1 MAEKEN
7 KAAKIPQRT
16 EIKEL
21 GRIAALDRLFENSP
35 YKNGDVQFL
44 GGKKSVEKEA
54 DNGDFYYM
62 TANRMMMEGIDFDLT
77 YTPIKYLGYKMA
89 VYAMGPLYAHNYA
102 PCVLS
107 FTVGLSAKFSYE
119 NVDWLWAGI
128 QAAAK
133 EHNISNV
140 TIDLNSSMTGLII
153 SCTSVGR
160 QEKKIVDSWPKTE
173 KNSLL
178 CVTGNL
184 GAAYMGLH
192 VLEREKVAFGKVP
205 PEKMKD
211 YKQPDLSK
219 YKYLLSQY
227 LTPEIDNRC
236 IDNFKEAGFFPSTGY
251 FISKGLGDAVK
262 QICKSSGLGA
272 KIYLD
277 KIPIAPESRAMADEI
292 GIDIITSVIN
302 GGDDYR
308 MLYVVP
314 LEKHE
319 ALHKEMPS
327 LDVIGHLCPADGGAT
342 LVTPDGRSLEIKA
355 QGWN

>member
-1 MAEKEN
+1 MADKQN

-21 GRIAALDRLFENSP
+21 GRIAALDKLFEKTT
-35 YKNGDVQFL
+35 YKNSDVQL
-44 GGKKSVEKEA
+44 LSNT
-54 DNGDFYYM
+54 DYYYM
-62 TANRMMMEGIDFDLT
+62 TANRIMMEGVDFDLT
-77 YTPIKYLGYKMA
+77 YTPIKYLGYKMGI
-89 VYAMGPLYAHNYA
+89 YAMGPLYARNYA
-102 PCVLS
+102 PYVLN
-107 FTVGLSAKFSYE
+107 FNVGISAKFSYE

-140 TIDLNSSMTGLII
+140 TIDLSSSMTGLII

-160 QEKKIVDSWPKTE
+160 QEKKIVDTWPKTD
-173 KNSLL
+173 KTSLL

-219 YKYLLSQY
+219 YKYILGQY
-227 LTPEIDNRC
+227 LTPEINSKC
-236 IDNFKEAGFFPSTGY
+236 IENFKEAGFYPSTGY
-251 FISKGLGDAVK
+251 FITRGLGDTIK
-262 QICKSSGLGA
+262 QLCKETGFGA
-272 KIYLD
+272 KVYLD

-308 MLYVVP
+308 LLYVVP
-314 LEKHE
+314 LEQHE
-319 ALHKEMPS
+319 QLHKEMGD
-327 LDVIGHLCPADGGAT
+327 LDVIGHLCPAENGT
-342 LVTPDGRSLEIKA
+342 SLVTPDGRSLEIKA

>member
-1 MAEKEN
+1 
-7 KAAKIPQRT
+7 
-16 EIKEL
+16 
-21 GRIAALDRLFENSP
+21 
-35 YKNGDVQFL
+35 
-44 GGKKSVEKEA
+44 
-54 DNGDFYYM
+54 
-62 TANRMMMEGIDFDLT
+62 
-77 YTPIKYLGYKMA
+77 
-89 VYAMGPLYAHNYA
+89 
-102 PCVLS
+102 
-107 FTVGLSAKFSYE
+107 
-119 NVDWLWAGI
+119 
-128 QAAAK
+128 
-133 EHNISNV
+133 
-140 TIDLNSSMTGLII
+140 
-153 SCTSVGR
+153 
-160 QEKKIVDSWPKTE
+160 
-173 KNSLL
+173 
-178 CVTGNL
+178 
-184 GAAYMGLH
+184 MGLH

-277 KIPIAPESRAMADEI
+277 KIPIAPESRAMANEI

>member
-173 KNSLL
+173 KKLSA
-178 CVTGNL
+178 VRDRKSGGSVH
-184 GAAYMGLH
+184 GAAC
-192 VLEREKVAFGKVP
+192 
-205 PEKMKD
+205 
-211 YKQPDLSK
+211 S
-219 YKYLLSQY
+219 
-227 LTPEIDNRC
+227 
-236 IDNFKEAGFFPSTGY
+236 
-251 FISKGLGDAVK
+251 
-262 QICKSSGLGA
+262 
-272 KIYLD
+272 
-277 KIPIAPESRAMADEI
+277 
-292 GIDIITSVIN
+292 
-302 GGDDYR
+302 
-308 MLYVVP
+308 
-314 LEKHE
+314 
-319 ALHKEMPS
+319 
-327 LDVIGHLCPADGGAT
+327 
-342 LVTPDGRSLEIKA
+342 
-355 QGWN
+355 

>member
-7 KAAKIPQRT
+7 KAAKTPQRT

-21 GRIAALDRLFENSP
+21 GRIKALDKLFEKTS
-35 YKNGDVQFL
+35 YKNNDVQFF
-44 GGKKSVEKEA
+44 GGKLSADKS
-54 DNGDFYYM
+54 DDYYYM
-62 TANRMMMEGIDFDLT
+62 TANRMMMEGVDFDLT

-89 VYAMGPLYAHNYA
+89 IYAMGPLYAHNYA
-102 PCVLS
+102 PYVLS

-133 EHNISNV
+133 EHNIFNV

-160 QEKKIVDSWPKTE
+160 QEKKIVDAWPKAD

-192 VLEREKVAFGKVP
+192 VLEREKVAFGNVA
-205 PEKMKD
+205 PEQMKN

-219 YKYLLSQY
+219 YKYILSQY
-227 LTPEIDNRC
+227 LTPEISSKC
-236 IDNFKEAGFFPSTGY
+236 IDNFKDAGFFPSTGC
-251 FISKGLGDAVK
+251 FIAKGLGDAVK
-262 QICKSSGLGA
+262 QICKETGFGA
-272 KIYLD
+272 KVYID

-292 GIDIITSVIN
+292 DIDIITSVIN

-308 MLYVVP
+308 LLYVVP

-319 ALHKEMPS
+319 QLHKEMAD
-327 LDVIGHLCPADGGAT
+327 LDVIGHLCPADEGTA
-342 LVTPDGRSLEIKA
+342 LVTPDGRSLEIKV
-355 QGWN
+355 QGWE